1 MNAMRT
7 HRKRYGG
14 FMPDSVSH
22 RIIYEAGLVSLGL
35 VSSCVPLSPVVS
47 GVSLPLLSP
56 PHPPIYPPPIPVSPE
71 GPPSAVAD
79 AVAHPGSSI
88 PKSPDRAPVLQ
99 RPAKTTE
106 PRIRV
111 VYSERFE
118 DFWRHYPLPVGK
130 GAAYRAWLK
139 AAGTVG
145 GEMELLEAIKEPLL
159 EAKASAKWLE
169 DGGKF
174 IPHPAT
180 WLNQRRWED
189 GL

>member
-1 MNAMRT
+1 
-7 HRKRYGG
+7 
-14 FMPDSVSH
+14 
-22 RIIYEAGLVSLGL
+22 
-35 VSSCVPLSPVVS
+35 
-47 GVSLPLLSP
+47 
-56 PHPPIYPPPIPVSPE
+56 
-71 GPPSAVAD
+71 
-79 AVAHPGSSI
+79 
-88 PKSPDRAPVLQ
+88 LQ